1 MMTDFTKRSLAGIIT
16 PLVTPLLDRDT
27 LDIVGLENLIE
38 HVLAGGVHG
47 IFLLGSSGEATSLSY
62 RLRRELVELACAK
75 IDGRVP
81 VLVGITD
88 TSFLGSLEVAE
99 VARKAGA
106 DAVVLA
112 PPYYV
117 PLSQADLLGYFRRL
131 VPLLPLPCFLYNM
144 PSCTKMTIEV
154 ETAVAVAELEG
165 VVGLKDSSG
174 DMGYFHQLRY
184 AFRARPEFSL
194 LVGPE
199 ELLAESMLGGAHGG
213 VNGGSNF
220 APRLYVDLF
229 EAAGRNDFSTVKRL
243 HEKVI
248 QISRGIYGADYA
260 GGFYLRGLKSA
271 LALLG
276 ICGDVMAEPFTPLDA
291 EGTNQVRRTLLEL
304 HFLSASSAS
313 HSNGRSPAVRIL

>member
-27 LDIVGLENLIE
+27 LDIVGLDTLIE

-62 RLRRELVELACAK
+62 RLRRELIELACAK

-88 TSFLGSLEVAE
+88 TSFAGSLEVAE
-99 VARKAGA
+99 VARRVGA
-106 DAVVLA
+106 DGVVLA
-112 PPYYV
+112 PPYYAAM
-117 PLSQADLLGYFRRL
+117 SQADLLGYFRRL

-144 PSCTKMTIEV
+144 PGCTKIMID
-154 ETAVAVAELEG
+154 VATVVAAAELEG
-165 VVGLKDSSG
+165 VVGLKDSSAN
-174 DMGYFHQLRY
+174 MGYFNQLRH
-184 AFRARPEFSL
+184 AFRSRPDFSL

-199 ELLAESMLGGAHGG
+199 ELLAESLLVGAHGG

-229 EAAGRNDFSTVKRL
+229 DAAGRNDFSMVKRL

-248 QISRGIYGADYA
+248 RISCGIYGADYA
-260 GGFYLRGLKSA
+260 SGYYLRGLKSA
-271 LALLG
+271 LTLMG

-291 EGTNQVRRTLLEL
+291 EGTDQVRRTLLEL
-304 HFLSASSAS
+304 NFLSVSSDS
-313 HSNGRSPAVRIL
+313 ISNGRGPAVRIA